1 MNKTRM
7 GKRVASLLLSLVMML
22 SLLPTAAY
30 ATMADDVDTQ
40 GASVS
45 ENGTGV
51 SDDDNSGGDTGDQQV
66 VGGSANGGTADDTT
80 GAEGDADP
88 TDSVNGN
95 DSTLVT
101 PSNRVEVNGTVY
113 DTLDEAIAAAEPV
126 NGVITYEIYGKV
138 EANSTESWIEVLKAG
153 LTDVTK
159 VAFVGMTNDAEISIT
174 NSTSVLADQNYDIDV
189 SFVDLTLSHSNG
201 AWVGDLGHATE
212 YFTCVLRSTDAANNT
227 VTYTNCTFP
236 NGACNNQYGKTVFDN
251 CKFTNNTS
259 GKYNLWNYGGTTEIT
274 NSDFTGT
281 RGIKTYNEGTLAESP
296 EVAIKDTTFTGLTE
310 KAAIVASKPT
320 DIKLDSISATECTK
334 GVFQKDIEGSTD
346 AEKVTIEANGS
357 GISGNFNVTAEKTA
371 EAAKDE
377 FNITAGSF
385 TAEVPGD
392 YCAEGFTIEKNTDG
406 SYGVK
411 EDQPS
416 ANVAKVGDTEYATL
430 EAAIAVLG
438 GSSYTLELLDGSA
451 WDAATPVYWAAGT
464 QSGYV
469 ATLADALTAA
479 YKANAGAITIVC
491 RPGADVGKLTHGHV
505 ADNITIYGNNA
516 YISSGECDLEVDTY
530 MFSRDTG
537 KQVTTGGAYLDKDI
551 TVTAYELDNL
561 GVWGERH
568 TDHKVTVNLTDC
580 DTVKGITVQRVYI
593 SGTTGVNDITLTG
606 CDFATAATSVYSN
619 ADGAVVIDNCS
630 FTGAQVPVNFNH
642 KANGTQTVT
651 VQNSKFTNCGDNGDW
666 KQFAAPVRFVNSGSG
681 TMNTTV
687 GTCTFTGTVGGNG
700 DILLGDGREG
710 QKSNDVSLNVAN
722 TEANVQA
729 QQPGYYAK
737 DGTMDESKQGT
748 KTVAAGDKLTTSV
761 TQLTTSSE
769 TTYVAEVNGVKYKSL
784 QAAIDKAGRNATV
797 TMLADTRE
805 NVTISTPYLTL
816 DLNGHTLNG
825 GTEKGKPALT
835 VTARVTV
842 KDGSAAQT
850 GTIMREDTAENSGVS
865 SHYVIDVQ
873 GAGWLTFESGNVK
886 NNSGN
891 TQGKGASLV
900 RVGDDRV
907 AKYPGLNIKGGTFT
921 QDNFIVIKV
930 DSGDLFLNGGTLNS
944 ANSYAI
950 EDWHRATIK
959 GGTVNGTVAAWTYS
973 GGHNSDL
980 TISGGTVNGNVA
992 SVSYD
997 KTEGKLAKVSISG
1010 GTVNGTLGTYTYGN
1024 GLIPINDAAK
1034 ATIAVTGGT
1043 FKENPTKYVVEDSA
1057 ITPNGD
1063 GTYGVA
1069 KAYLAKVG
1077 DTSYYT
1083 MDEAFKA
1090 QTASGEAIVL
1100 LRDYTTGST
1109 FNSGTVARTV
1119 DLNGHTWTCTG
1130 TDANSAA
1137 FEINNPNATLIVK
1150 NGKVVSSQLVGLIP
1164 SANSKSGTI
1173 TYDNSTL
1180 VFDGVEMT
1188 TNARSG
1194 IETNGNNTND
1204 TVTLKD
1210 STLNVPN
1217 GFGIYFP
1224 SSGTLTIDNSVI
1236 NAKTMGVQVCAGS
1249 LNVTGAG
1256 TAINVSGDGIPKT
1269 INDGAIEDGAAIS
1282 IVERTGYKGLT
1293 NIEVKGGTFTAKGD
1307 NAAVKAY
1314 KWENKTES
1322 DFTQADK
1329 VSVSGG
1335 TFSSAVDKSLC
1346 ADGFIPTKNE
1356 NGTYGVKEGKYVAEI
1371 GSQGYESLQAAV
1383 AAAEDGQ
1390 TVTLL
1395 ADAAEDVAI
1404 SKSITLDLGGKTLT
1418 NTNVGKATISVTSG
1432 TVTVKNGNVMG
1443 GTGYYNIEV
1452 TKDSNANLTL
1462 TDVTATAGNTGSSMI
1477 DNWGT
1482 LTITSGTYN
1491 GGLNVVKSEEGSKLT
1506 ITGGTFTLNYAPSS
1520 GYTAVILVYGDTTI
1534 SGGEFIQTATPKWG
1548 YPQVVMTGVEE
1559 GYTAI
1564 TRVTGGHFVNK
1575 KSGDNIFH
1583 GYTPATSD
1591 NFEVSGGTFNKYVS
1605 DSYMAEGFIPVKN
1618 ANGTYGVKEG
1628 KFVAEVGSIGYETL
1642 DEAIAAANASANSK
1656 TVYLRE
1662 NITIDHQLVINNA
1675 KGRTITLNLQKHTLT
1690 STYAINAANKNGSYA
1705 LVNNTPLTIKNGTFA
1720 AGQAR
1725 AIGALERLTL
1735 DGATVT
1741 QQLTGGHACVAFCA
1755 DGKSYTIK
1763 NSTIDG
1769 AYAVC
1774 SFADNATITITGSTL
1789 TGTGNTLYHNGSN
1802 YGLKLT
1808 VKDTTITSSGS
1819 CGVYISGSTSAQSNA
1834 DNQNGAGKYQQ
1845 ATFTGCTISGAMNGV
1860 EVKYTD
1866 LTLDGCTV
1874 SATAKDASY
1883 KQDNNGPAGS
1893 GFAVVSTD
1901 NAMNNATP
1909 KPEGTI
1915 IIKGTGKYT
1924 GPVGL
1929 GSLKS
1934 VKETYADFADET
1946 IKISGGTFTT
1956 EIPAAYCADGFI
1968 PTQNED
1974 GTYGVKVGKFVA
1986 EVGSTKYETLAEA
1999 VAAAEDGQTVTLL
2012 ADVADCGS
2020 LTISKNIT
2028 LDGNGHTISGNSSI
2042 SVNMPGNAAADVTIR
2057 NVNFKD
2063 IANGNKLSAFYFS
2076 QVKGKLTI
2084 TGCTFDSIE
2093 YEAIQV
2099 TPMEGAEVN
2108 VSNNVFKAKADGT
2121 QVRHIHIEMAYGSG
2135 FDCEGQNIKLT
2146 VTDNQL
2152 HGTVSGDASMGIWWV
2167 GTDSTLKVDGNYM
2180 EHPETVSITLSNG
2193 GVHYNR
2199 GDLIYPAR
2207 SQADADVD
2215 DLMPAVIVAD
2225 KASGESK
2232 IKAYSTLADAINAAQ
2247 DGQTVRLLADV
2258 EQNTQLTID
2267 KSITL
2272 DLNGKTIS
2280 NTADIWGD
2288 NTNAILS
2295 IKKGAKVTITG
2306 NGTIAAKENDCYTI
2320 NVVNG
2325 DLTIE
2330 NGTFVGNISVVQ
2342 VQKGS
2347 LTINGGAFSLL
2358 QKMTDGKG
2366 ENRYLINCIDKAYVD
2381 GSANVAISGG
2391 TFVGFDPNVS
2401 PEQKVDGKTPSFA
2414 APGVG
2419 ITRNADGSFTA
2430 VDGMT
2435 AQILDK
2441 DGNSVKAYNTLADAV
2456 AAAQDG
2462 QTVRLLADVEQNT
2475 QLTINKSITLD
2486 LNGKT
2491 IKISGYTAEKAQVSV
2506 KGNLTIQDSSE
2517 AQTGKICSDYTGT
2530 AGRVVSVE
2538 NGGKLTIAGGT
2549 ITTEGMSG
2557 LSGSAVYI
2565 ASGAEVNMTGG
2576 AVKVDAKRGNVAM
2589 NVKGS
2594 TGVFTMSGGS
2604 VIAEAGDGTETY
2616 ITAISG
2622 SSGSTIQ
2629 ISAGT
2634 VSGPQALFA
2643 RSSATTITGGSF
2655 TGSITVKNGSISGGT
2670 FDRALDKKACAAGYV
2685 PTQNGDGTYGVEIG
2699 KFTVKVTSR
2708 TTGSDSPVANVAGGG
2723 SDITYAEGITV
2734 TASAIS
2740 GYKFVGWFVNEYTG
2754 TPYSTDLTCEVKPTD
2769 DWTMIAVYEPIS
2781 GGKFWLTVTASEFT
2795 VNGGAVQD
2803 SYLYEQFAIGT
2814 SVTVE
2819 FTGSENFLYWVNA
2832 SNKVVSTDKSYTFIM
2847 GSETTLKAVYGK
2859 ARQNQA
2865 TVVFI
2870 SHSDQI
2876 ISSKAY
2882 TTSDTIQFPV
2892 PPIKMGC
2899 TFTGWSM
2906 TEAEIRA
2913 AMASNSGIIQVRA
2926 LYTEPSI
2933 ACKVTVVYPEGTDNQ
2948 VVDAVVG
2955 KAIDVTAKDI
2965 EGKTFSYWTDDK
2977 GTVLGYTKTLKL
2989 APSGDMTVKAVYD
3002 EAAKAKPVI
3011 SMTAIDA
3018 SAGNGYWVVSF
3029 TATRAVPAGYEMVKQ
3044 GILYSLDSRC
3054 AGEAGK
3060 DYLKLTAD
3068 GTVPE
3073 GVYEYSGKDQALN
3086 GVTRFNGKVGTAD
3099 TTLYG
3104 RGYMILKNSAGKVM
3118 YVYADT
3124 ILSGSYN
3131 SLKK

>member
-1 MNKTRM
+1 MDKTRM

-30 ATMADDVDTQ
+30 ATMADGVETQ
-40 GASVS
+40 GAIVS

-51 SDDDNSGGDTGDQQV
+51 SDDSNSSGNTDDLQ
-66 VGGSANGGTADDTT
+66 VGGSKDSGTADDTT
-80 GAEGDADP
+80 GAEGGADP

-95 DSTLVT
+95 DSADPQDDGDAVLPVASSVVSTSEELVA
-101 PSNRVEVNGTVY
+101 
-113 DTLDEAIAAAEPV
+113 AIAAANDGDTITLGEGEFTTYGNTSPKKSLTFVGAGTGTVWTIGNLSKDVKGEGNGDCSFDDCETITFKNMTLKVDNKNYRGFIRINHTVVENCTLEGRTAYWGYETAKFVGSTFTAPEGDYALWDYSTKDMSFDGCKFNISGKGVHVYVEAGNAGEATRTVEVNNCTVESTKESKAFLNIKNSTQSYDVTLSGTNTV
-126 NGVITYEIYGKV
+126 NG
-138 EANSTESWIEVLKAG
+138 
-153 LTDVTK
+153 LT
-159 VAFVGMTNDAEISIT
+159 
-174 NSTSVLADQNYDIDV
+174 AD
-189 SFVDLTLSHSNG
+189 
-201 AWVGDLGHATE
+201 
-212 YFTCVLRSTDAANNT
+212 
-227 VTYTNCTFP
+227 
-236 NGACNNQYGKTVFDN
+236 
-251 CKFTNNTS
+251 
-259 GKYNLWNYGGTTEIT
+259 GTTGSALYQVET
-274 NSDFTGT
+274 TEVTETTG
-281 RGIKTYNEGTLAESP
+281 NP
-296 EVAIKDTTFTGLTE
+296 
-310 KAAIVASKPT
+310 
-320 DIKLDSISATECTK
+320 
-334 GVFQKDIEGSTD
+334 
-346 AEKVTIEANGS
+346 VTVKQAN
-357 GISGNFNVTAEKTA
+357 
-371 EAAKDE
+371 
-377 FNITAGSF
+377 TAGELE
-385 TAEVPGD
+385 TVYEV
-392 YCAEGFTIEKNTDG
+392 K
-406 SYGVK
+406 
-411 EDQPS
+411 QPS

-430 EAAIAVLG
+430 DKAIAALSS
-438 GSSYTLELLDGSA
+438 SSYTLQLLDKSA
-451 WDAATPVYWAAGT
+451 WNEATPVYWAAGSE
-464 QSGYV
+464 SGYA

-479 YKANAGAITIVC
+479 YKANGDITIVC

-505 ADNITIYGNNA
+505 ADDITIYGNNA
-516 YISSGECDLEVDTY
+516 YISSGECELEVDTY

-561 GVWGERH
+561 GVWGQRH

-580 DTVKGITVQRVYI
+580 DSVNGITVQRVYI

-606 CDFATAATSVYSN
+606 CDFATKATSVYSN

-642 KANGTQTVT
+642 KANGKQTVT
-651 VQNSKFTNCGDNGDW
+651 VQNSTFTKCGDNGDW

-681 TMNTTV
+681 TMDTTV
-687 GTCTFTGTVGGNG
+687 GTCTFTGTVGSNG
-700 DILLGDGREG
+700 DILLGDGRVGE
-710 QKSNDVSLNVAN
+710 KSNDVKLTVEN
-722 TEANVQA
+722 TAANVQA

-737 DGTMDESKQGT
+737 NGTTDESKQGT

-769 TTYVAEVNGVKYKSL
+769 TTYVAEVKGVKYETL
-784 QAAIDKAGRNATV
+784 QAAIDKAGRNAIV
-797 TMLADTRE
+797 TLLADTRE
-805 NVTISTPYLTL
+805 NVTIDKMITL

-825 GTEKGKPALT
+825 GQVKAKPALT

-850 GTIMREDTAENSGVS
+850 GTIKREDTAENSGVS

-873 GAGWLTFESGNVK
+873 GAGWLTFESGSVT

-891 TQGKGASLV
+891 DSGKGASLV
-900 RVGDDRV
+900 RVGDDSV
-907 AKYPGLNIKGGTFT
+907 DKYPGLNIKGGTFT

-959 GGTVNGTVAAWTYS
+959 GGTVNG
-973 GGHNSDL
+973 
-980 TISGGTVNGNVA
+980 NVA

-997 KTEGKLAKVSISG
+997 KAEGKLAKVSISG

-1024 GLIPINDAAK
+1024 GLIPIDDAAK
-1034 ATIAVTGGT
+1034 ATIEVTGGT
-1043 FKENPTKYVVEDSA
+1043 FSEAPTKYVVEDSA
-1057 ITPNGD
+1057 ITPNAD

-1090 QTASGEAIVL
+1090 QTASGKAIVL

-1109 FNSGTVARTV
+1109 FNSGSIARTV

-1137 FEINNPNATLIVK
+1137 FEINYPDASLTVK

-1164 SANSKSGTI
+1164 SAMGGTI
-1173 TYDNSTL
+1173 KYDNSSL
-1180 VFDGVEMT
+1180 VFEGVEMT
-1188 TNARSG
+1188 TTAHSG

-1204 TVTLKD
+1204 TVTLRN

-1249 LNVTGAG
+1249 LNITGTD
-1256 TAINVSGDGIPKT
+1256 TAITVSGDGIDKT

-1282 IVERTGYKGLT
+1282 IVNRAGYKGLDE
-1293 NIEVKGGTFTAKGD
+1293 IKVEGGKFTAKGD

-1314 KWENKTES
+1314 KWENQTASAFDNSKNVV
-1322 DFTQADK
+1322 AI
-1329 VSVSGG
+1329 SGG
-1335 TFSSAVDKSLC
+1335 TFSSEVDKSLC
-1346 ADGFIPTKNE
+1346 AEGFIPTQNAD
-1356 NGTYGVKEGKYVAEI
+1356 GTYGVKEGADGYVEDENGNVTISTAEGLFYFAKKANAGNNFAGKTVKLANDIDLNNEKWTPI
-1371 GSQGYESLQAAV
+1371 GSFNDATTQFKGTFDGQNHAVTGLKVEESNKQGVGFFGKVYTGTIKNLTVEGSVSASNCNYVGGIVGHGYATITNCTFKGTVGNNNSMQVGGIAGSGGFTVTNCSVYADVTAECWAGGIVGNCQDGGAYTNCYVEGIISSKSTFWGGGAAGITPVPLYPSQVISGCYSNTVVKVAGEEVNCPIIACYNNPLDHDGYSGGLKIYDNSWNKQKNSNDSYPIYAEKDGKGGVLMEGMTAARDNSLIMLEDDLNYVTGDLSKVRIMAGSSVTQAQIDALAV
-1383 AAAEDGQ
+1383 ASVGDSKYKSLTEAIGAAQDGQ

-1395 ADAAEDVAI
+1395 ADAAEDVVI

-1418 NTNVGKATISVTSG
+1418 NTNVGKATISVQSG
-1432 TVTVKNGNVMG
+1432 TVTVKNGNVVG
-1443 GTGYYNIEV
+1443 GNDYYNIEAK
-1452 TKDSNANLTL
+1452 KDANLTL

-1482 LTITSGTYN
+1482 LTITSGTYT
-1491 GGLNVVKSEEGSKLT
+1491 GGLNVVKSEEGSVLN
-1506 ITGGTFTLNYAPSS
+1506 ISGGTFTLDYAPSS

-1548 YPQVVMTGVEE
+1548 YPQVVMTGVVE

-1583 GYTPATSD
+1583 GLGKATSD
-1591 NFEVSGGTFNKYVS
+1591 NFKVSGGTFNKS
-1605 DSYMAEGFIPVKN
+1605 IP
-1618 ANGTYGVKEG
+1618 E
-1628 KFVAEVGSIGYETL
+1628 S
-1642 DEAIAAANASANSK
+1642 
-1656 TVYLRE
+1656 
-1662 NITIDHQLVINNA
+1662 
-1675 KGRTITLNLQKHTLT
+1675 
-1690 STYAINAANKNGSYA
+1690 
-1705 LVNNTPLTIKNGTFA
+1705 
-1720 AGQAR
+1720 
-1725 AIGALERLTL
+1725 
-1735 DGATVT
+1735 
-1741 QQLTGGHACVAFCA
+1741 
-1755 DGKSYTIK
+1755 
-1763 NSTIDG
+1763 
-1769 AYAVC
+1769 
-1774 SFADNATITITGSTL
+1774 
-1789 TGTGNTLYHNGSN
+1789 
-1802 YGLKLT
+1802 
-1808 VKDTTITSSGS
+1808 
-1819 CGVYISGSTSAQSNA
+1819 
-1834 DNQNGAGKYQQ
+1834 
-1845 ATFTGCTISGAMNGV
+1845 
-1860 EVKYTD
+1860 
-1866 LTLDGCTV
+1866 
-1874 SATAKDASY
+1874 
-1883 KQDNNGPAGS
+1883 
-1893 GFAVVSTD
+1893 
-1901 NAMNNATP
+1901 
-1909 KPEGTI
+1909 
-1915 IIKGTGKYT
+1915 
-1924 GPVGL
+1924 
-1929 GSLKS
+1929 
-1934 VKETYADFADET
+1934 
-1946 IKISGGTFTT
+1946 
-1956 EIPAAYCADGFI
+1956 YCADGFI
-1968 PTQNED
+1968 PTKNAD
-1974 GTYGVKVGKFVA
+1974 GTYGVKEGQYVA
-1986 EVGSTKYETLAEA
+1986 QIGSKKYETLADA
-1999 VAAAEDGQTVTLL
+1999 IRLAAKGKTITLL
-2012 ADVADCGS
+2012 CDVADCGS

-2028 LDGNGHTISGNSSI
+2028 LDGGGHTISGNSSI

-2152 HGTVSGDASMGIWWV
+2152 HGAVSGDASMGIWWV

-2180 EHPETVSITLSNG
+2180 EHPETVSITLANS

-2207 SQADADVD
+2207 SQADVDVD
-2215 DLMPAVIVAD
+2215 DLMPAVIVAE

-2232 IKAYSTLADAINAAQ
+2232 IKAYSTLAEAINAAQ
-2247 DGQTVRLLADV
+2247 AGQTVRLLADV
-2258 EQNTQLTID
+2258 EQNAQLAID
-2267 KSITL
+2267 
-2272 DLNGKTIS
+2272 
-2280 NTADIWGD
+2280 
-2288 NTNAILS
+2288 
-2295 IKKGAKVTITG
+2295 
-2306 NGTIAAKENDCYTI
+2306 
-2320 NVVNG
+2320 
-2325 DLTIE
+2325 
-2330 NGTFVGNISVVQ
+2330 
-2342 VQKGS
+2342 
-2347 LTINGGAFSLL
+2347 
-2358 QKMTDGKG
+2358 
-2366 ENRYLINCIDKAYVD
+2366 
-2381 GSANVAISGG
+2381 
-2391 TFVGFDPNVS
+2391 
-2401 PEQKVDGKTPSFA
+2401 
-2414 APGVG
+2414 
-2419 ITRNADGSFTA
+2419 
-2430 VDGMT
+2430 
-2435 AQILDK
+2435 
-2441 DGNSVKAYNTLADAV
+2441 
-2456 AAAQDG
+2456 
-2462 QTVRLLADVEQNT
+2462 
-2475 QLTINKSITLD
+2475 KSITLD

-2589 NVKGS
+2589 NVKES

-2685 PTQNGDGTYGVEIG
+2685 PTQNEDGTYGVAVG
-2699 KFTVKVTSR
+2699 KFTVMVTSR

-2723 SDITYAEGITV
+2723 SNITYAQGTKV

-2754 TPYSTDLTCEVKPTD
+2754 TPYSTDLSCEVKPTAD
-2769 DWTMIAVYEPIS
+2769 CTMIAVYEPIS

-2803 SYLYEQFAIGT
+2803 SYLYEQFAVGA
-2814 SVTVE
+2814 SVTVN

-2832 SNKVVSTDKSYTFIM
+2832 SNKVVSTSKTYTFSM
-2847 GSETTLKAVYGK
+2847 GSATTLKAVYAEK
-2859 ARQNQA
+2859 EEHQA
-2865 TVVFI
+2865 MVVFI
-2870 SHSDQI
+2870 SHTQQV
-2876 ISSKAY
+2876 ISSKGY
-2882 TTSDTIQFPV
+2882 TDTQEIQFPE
-2892 PPIKMGC
+2892 PPIKMGA
-2899 TFTGWSM
+2899 TFVRWSM

-2913 AMASNSGIIQVRA
+2913 AMATTTTGIIVVEPVYEFSA
-2926 LYTEPSI
+2926 GSYT
-2933 ACKVTVVYPEGTDNQ
+2933 VTVNYPNDDT
-2948 VVDAVVG
+2948 ATYTATVG
-2955 KAIDVTAKDI
+2955 KITTVTAKSID
-2965 EGKTFSYWTDDK
+2965 GKVFKCWKNGD
-2977 GTVLGYTKTLKL
+2977 TVLGYTETLKI
-2989 APSGDMTVKAVYD
+2989 APRGDLILTAEYVDAGTTVD
-3002 EAAKAKPVI
+3002 RLPVI
-3011 SMTAIDA
+3011 ALTEISA
-3018 SAGNGYWVVSF
+3018 SQQGAKYAVSF
-3029 TATRAVPAGYEMVKQ
+3029 TATRSVPDGYTVTEQ
-3044 GILYSLDSRC
+3044 GVLVSTDSRY
-3054 AGEAGK
+3054 GEAGAL
-3060 DYLKLTAD
+3060 DAMKLDAD
-3068 GTVPE
+3068 GDEPDNTKSLKATNTDATGVTV
-3073 GVYEYSGKDQALN
+3073 LN
-3086 GVTRFNGKVGTAD
+3086 GIVSAAD
-3099 TTLYG
+3099 RTVYG
-3104 RGYMILKNSAGKVM
+3104 RAYMILRDSSGAMV
-3118 YVYADT
+3118 YVYSDT

-3131 SLKK
+3131 SLTTNGGN